1 MKKNKFIYILSA
13 LVLAG
18 ATSCEDTLTEKPDSY
33 YEKENYFVNETNAN
47 MAIVGIYDCLAKLQH
62 YGQNEMAIPSSD
74 DTYYIQG
81 TGTDNTRRDISHYT
95 LSPSNTW
102 ITTCWTWKYKGIDRA
117 NYAIDGIESM
127 EGYADSKRLKSY
139 AAEARF
145 LRALFSLDLVKYWG
159 DVPYKTTYSASYED
173 AYQPRM
179 DREKIYDQ
187 IIEDL
192 NFAKDNMDWATAS
205 STPERATQ
213 GAARALLMRAYLQ
226 RAGYSLQMNG
236 KMTRP
241 DDEAR
246 KKYFEAVTKE

>member
-95 LSPSNTW
+95 LSPSKASTGP
-102 ITTCWTWKYKGIDRA
+102 TTPSTALKAWKAMPTA
-117 NYAIDGIESM
+117 N
-127 EGYADSKRLKSY
+127 
-139 AAEARF
+139 
-145 LRALFSLDLVKYWG
+145 V
-159 DVPYKTTYSASYED
+159 
-173 AYQPRM
+173 
-179 DREKIYDQ
+179 
-187 IIEDL
+187 
-192 NFAKDNMDWATAS
+192 
-205 STPERATQ
+205 
-213 GAARALLMRAYLQ
+213 
-226 RAGYSLQMNG
+226 
-236 KMTRP
+236 
-241 DDEAR
+241 
-246 KKYFEAVTKE
+246 